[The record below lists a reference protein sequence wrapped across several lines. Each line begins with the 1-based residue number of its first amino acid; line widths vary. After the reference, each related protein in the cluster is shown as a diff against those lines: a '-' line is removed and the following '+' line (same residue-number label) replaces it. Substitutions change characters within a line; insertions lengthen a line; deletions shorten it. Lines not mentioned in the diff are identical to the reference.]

1 MSNANRLLAA
11 ALALAGLC
19 AAPVVWGED
28 EAAPPEHRQGPVSYV
43 VGGIGSDEA
52 QAMRRAEGY
61 YPLTLELAAPTEG
74 GGGEYVANARV
85 EIRDLHGQSL
95 LSTTA
100 DGPLMLIRLPSGTY
114 AVDVAWNGAVEHKT
128 VAIAEGK
135 RQHIVFAFPREHSTQ

>member
-1 MSNANRLLAA
+1 MSNGKRMLAA

-19 AAPVVWGED
+19 AAPMVWGAD
-28 EAAPPEHRQGPVSYV
+28 EPMPPEHRQGPVAYV

-52 QAMRRAEGY
+52 KAMRQAEGY

-74 GGGEYVANARV
+74 GGGEYIAKARV
-85 EIRDLHGQSL
+85 EIRDRHGQAL

-128 VAIAEGK
+128 VAIADGK
-135 RQHIVFAFPREHSTQ
+135 RQHIVFAFPREHATP